1 MVELELV
8 QQLQAKECFMQ
19 AAAAAVAI
27 MPQSI
32 LVLARLVE
40 VMADMHL
47 IPVLVL
53 LQIQGLA
60 VAVDQTKV
68 VLALVVVQAVLAS
81 SSFVTLLT
89 ARLLLLQQATLK

>member
-1 MVELELV
+1 MVALALV

-40 VMADMHL
+40 VMAATHL

-53 LQIQGLA
+53 LQIQALA
-60 VAVDQTKV
+60 AVVDQTKL
-68 VLALVVVQAVLAS
+68 VLALVVAQAALAS
-81 SSFVTLLT
+81 
-89 ARLLLLQQATLK
+89 